1 MSTRMAKQETVSRF
15 IERQQSKIKE
25 KQHQTQLRETIEGK
39 AELFAEKF
47 SKFSVRD
54 YSNNTR
60 MNIKNQDYANMRQK
74 RDRAINY
81 WQNQVIQNYLPPID
95 QRKKQE
101 MNELKKLSTSVSKNN
116 RSPQVHYERNR

>member
-1 MSTRMAKQETVSRF
+1 
-15 IERQQSKIKE
+15 
-25 KQHQTQLRETIEGK
+25 
-39 AELFAEKF
+39 
-47 SKFSVRD
+47 
-54 YSNNTR
+54 

-101 MNELKKLSTSVSKNN
+101 MHELKKLSTSISNSGFKKPYK
-116 RSPQVHYERNR
+116 SP